1 MGPAWPAGSASRRHH
16 RAAVVLA
23 GVSSPP
29 TNQGFGLWV
38 PVFLLWPLLFAI
50 GLVALAIAALA
61 DAILYASG
69 RTYHHY
75 ARLVAGLFALLGETR
90 GAVVRVDGLDT
101 DIHIEIR

>member
-1 MGPAWPAGSASRRHH
+1 MKLPPALTRVRFIRPGGRR
-16 RAAVVLA
+16 
-23 GVSSPP
+23 
-29 TNQGFGLWV
+29 FGLWV
-38 PVFLLWPLLFAI
+38 PVFLLWPLLFPL

-75 ARLVAGLFALLGETR
+75 TRLVAGLFALLGETR
-90 GAVVRVDGLDT
+90 GTIVRVDGPET